1 MTTCP
6 KCNVITAIS
15 FDCLGCGK
23 CHAACAA
30 CFGKFADLG
39 MVEKR
44 YSLAHAKFR
53 VCPTPEAATA
63 HRLMWR
69 RM

>member
-1 MTTCP
+1 MTNCG
-6 KCNVITAIS
+6 KCRADTALS
-15 FDCLGCGK
+15 FDCLGCGES
-23 CHAACAA
+23 HPACAL
-30 CFGKFADLG
+30 CFRAFADLG

-44 YSLAHAKFR
+44 YSLPHAKFR

-69 RM
+69 RA